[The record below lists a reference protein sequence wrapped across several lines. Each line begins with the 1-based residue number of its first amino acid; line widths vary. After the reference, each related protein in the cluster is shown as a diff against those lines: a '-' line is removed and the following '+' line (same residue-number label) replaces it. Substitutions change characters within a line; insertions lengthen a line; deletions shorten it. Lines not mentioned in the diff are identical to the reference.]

1 MGKGVDRMNILYRLR
16 CAAARLMYGR
26 NGTDQL
32 YWALL
37 IAGFVLDVVGG
48 FPSVFA
54 LRSLLR
60 MAGMLLLAL
69 AFYRAFSR
77 DVAKRRAENA
87 KFLYWCG
94 PRCAALRDWRYR
106 HADKAHK
113 YVKCACGAWCRVP
126 RGVGKIEL
134 KCPKCGENKIVKT

>member
-1 MGKGVDRMNILYRLR
+1 MNILYRLR

-32 YWALL
+32 CWALVAADLLLGVVARIVPGQTAGSVLRL
-37 IAGFVLDVVGG
+37 I
-48 FPSVFA
+48 
-54 LRSLLR
+54 
-60 MAGMLLLAL
+60 GMIALLLAV
-69 AFYRAFSR
+69 YRTFSR

-126 RGVGKIEL
+126 RGAGKIEL